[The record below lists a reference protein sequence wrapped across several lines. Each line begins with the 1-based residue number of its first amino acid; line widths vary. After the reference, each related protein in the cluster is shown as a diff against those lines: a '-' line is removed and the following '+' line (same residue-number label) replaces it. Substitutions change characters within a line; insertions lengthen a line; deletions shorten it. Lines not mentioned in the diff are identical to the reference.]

1 LYVQVRQALEPRVAA
16 SALLGVG
23 HAEHLADENGL
34 FDDLGDLRAT
44 FGGVVVEQRL
54 PSDSSTSSARRQA
67 RLAASRMPELNPWPM
82 NGGI

>member
-1 LYVQVRQALEPRVAA
+1 LYVQVRQARERRVAA

-44 FGGVVVEQRL
+44 F
-54 PSDSSTSSARRQA
+54 
-67 RLAASRMPELNPWPM
+67 AA
-82 NGGI
+82 